1 MSDEDAKGIHIRDAI
16 SILSSRA
23 AAGGDTGLHD
33 GTEQV
38 SDEHKSM
45 GQTIE
50 AFEWSNE
57 GVAGCNCGTSMPHV
71 DNKDNGP
78 SKSAPVV
85 ADGEH
90 LRKDLDKR
98 RKEREVDIRSKLEE
112 LSVRSLLGA
121 VFEAQRERTM
131 AYQEYDRYVLV
142 LGTHKS
148 SISHV
153 RQFCHCAS
161 TTTNAN
167 ASTNLNSGL
176 LFVRGLD
183 TVIST
188 GNITNYP
195 SVCARA
201 TASFSVL
208 SDTINTI
215 RAILAEKHGRKDLTK
230 LIGKLQRHEKE
241 KLNTTAALHLER
253 IREKNEVAPD
263 GDERIRQ
270 LLIGGVAS
278 LRAKVTELINEI
290 NEVLEELRYEMAE
303 EEG

>member
-57 GVAGCNCGTSMPHV
+57 GVAGCNCGTSTPHV

-131 AYQEYDRYVLV
+131 AYQEYD
-142 LGTHKS
+142 
-148 SISHV
+148 
-153 RQFCHCAS
+153 
-161 TTTNAN
+161 
-167 ASTNLNSGL
+167 
-176 LFVRGLD
+176 RGLD

-270 LLIGGVAS
+270 LLKGGVAS